1 MAIFYNNEV
10 TVGSSLST
18 FAGVPFVSANN
29 TFNTLLISF
38 SGGVGINS
46 VARVAFNNTANAL
59 TTAAP
64 FVATFVNTAGTTISS
79 GAGSVT
85 FNQSLTSQ
93 PIFVIMPDRTSF
105 ASTLPT
111 SSATITLTSNGYEG
125 WGPNEVRLRNLGYF

>member
-38 SGGVGINS
+38 SGSGDVNNRSRI
-46 VARVAFNNTANAL
+46 AFNNTANAL
-59 TTAAP
+59 TTAVS

-93 PIFVIMPDRTSF
+93 PIFVILPDRTSYR
-105 ASTLPT
+105 STLPT
-111 SSATITLTSNGYEG
+111 SSTTMTLTNNGYEG
-125 WGPNEVRLRNLGYF
+125 WGPNEARLRNLGYF